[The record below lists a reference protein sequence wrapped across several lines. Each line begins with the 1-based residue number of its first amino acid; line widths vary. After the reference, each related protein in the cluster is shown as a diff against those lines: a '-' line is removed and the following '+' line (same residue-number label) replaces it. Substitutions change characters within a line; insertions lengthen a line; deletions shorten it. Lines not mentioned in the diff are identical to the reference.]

1 MENSAANKSVFKPA
15 VINVGDELMYG
26 ERNNDNQ
33 RWLLNH
39 LWLQGIPAVCAMS
52 LPDDINVIANW
63 IKNLKET
70 HHFPIIVSGGHFI
83 GTHDDFTREA
93 IAKGLGRD
101 FVPHDVCYEI
111 LSKKYG
117 SDFTPE
123 RKRMTL
129 LPKGS
134 TLIANPIGAPGFH
147 VDGVYAF
154 PGFSTMLKPMCTQI
168 LSEVLQQH
176 SSVPLLVMSAAHEF
190 ILPCAEG
197 LVAKDV
203 EIYALSNPAVKV
215 GIYPS
220 SANFGKEV
228 KVRIRYNAEIHAT
241 ERLAWDALHKKLL
254 EKVAN
259 IPNIK
264 E

>member
-1 MENSAANKSVFKPA
+1 MNNSTNSVFKPA

-39 LWLQGIPAVCAMS
+39 LWLQGIPAVCAIS
-52 LPDDINVIANW
+52 LPDDVNVIANW
-63 IKNLKET
+63 IKNLKES
-70 HHFPIIVSGGHFI
+70 HHFPIIVSGGLG
-83 GTHDDFTREA
+83 GTHDDFTRES
-93 IAKGLGRD
+93 IAKGLGRE
-101 FVPHDVCYEI
+101 FVQNSECYEI
-111 LSKKYG
+111 LAKKYG
-117 SDFTPE
+117 ADFNEE
-123 RKRMTL
+123 RKRMTM
-129 LPKGS
+129 LPKGA
-134 TLIANPIGAPGFH
+134 TLISNPIGAPGFH
-147 VDGVYAF
+147 IDGVFAF

-168 LSEVLQQH
+168 LIEVLQQH
-176 SSVPLLVMSAAHEF
+176 SSVPLLIMSAAHEF

-203 EIYALSNPAVKV
+203 EVYALNNPAVKV

-220 SANFGKEV
+220 SAKFGKEV
-228 KVRIRYNAEIHAT
+228 KVRIRYNAELHVAEKI
-241 ERLAWDALHKKLL
+241 AWDLL
-254 EKVAN
+254 NKQLVEKVAS